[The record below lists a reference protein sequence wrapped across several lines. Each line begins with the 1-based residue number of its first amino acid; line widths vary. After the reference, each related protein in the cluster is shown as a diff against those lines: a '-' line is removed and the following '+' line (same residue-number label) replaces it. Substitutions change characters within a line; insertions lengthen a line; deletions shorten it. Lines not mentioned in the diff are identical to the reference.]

1 MTTRPETPRTT
12 KAPVAVLQQKK
23 TNLKTNSHKTKTMG
37 TKDKNNI
44 SLILKIV
51 IAVATA
57 ILGAFGVNA
66 AI

>member
-1 MTTRPETPRTT
+1 
-12 KAPVAVLQQKK
+12 
-23 TNLKTNSHKTKTMG
+23 MG
-37 TKDKNNI
+37 TKGKQNL

-51 IAVATA
+51 IAVASA

>member
-1 MTTRPETPRTT
+1 
-12 KAPVAVLQQKK
+12 
-23 TNLKTNSHKTKTMG
+23 MG

-57 ILGAFGVNA
+57 ILGAFGS
-66 AI
+66 

>member
-1 MTTRPETPRTT
+1 
-12 KAPVAVLQQKK
+12 
-23 TNLKTNSHKTKTMG
+23 MG
-37 TKDKNNI
+37 TKGKQNI

-57 ILGAFGVNA
+57 LGAFGVNA

>member
-1 MTTRPETPRTT
+1 MPIGLMSPISLINYR
-12 KAPVAVLQQKK
+12 K
-23 TNLKTNSHKTKTMG
+23 LKMG
-37 TKDKNNI
+37 NKDKNNI